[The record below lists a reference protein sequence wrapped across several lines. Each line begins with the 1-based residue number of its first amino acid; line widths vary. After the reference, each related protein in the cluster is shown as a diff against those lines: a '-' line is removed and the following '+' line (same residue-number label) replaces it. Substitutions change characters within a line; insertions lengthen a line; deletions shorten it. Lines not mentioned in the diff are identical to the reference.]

1 MENPWNIKSL
11 YELQFFNCPS
21 CMFKNH
27 SKQEIVNHAY
37 EIHPES
43 IEYLKNIKDES
54 LTDIEYPWNVPDIY
68 IKTEQTDLEE
78 QTEMKEENFDVN
90 SGLLCN
96 EPEVII
102 KSEESDENF
111 IENPYV
117 LEENSDI
124 NNVVNEEV
132 LIEFNDS
139 DRVDSKNHK
148 CEHCGKNF
156 SRAENLKNHIK
167 AVHEGVKA
175 YKCDF
180 CEKSF
185 PQYQHLKTHVKAIHE
200 RIKDQKCDY
209 CEKSF
214 TQAGNL
220 RRHIKAVH
228 ERVKQNKCTYCGK
241 FFSQSGNLNKHI
253 KTVHEV

>member
-78 QTEMKEENFDVN
+78 QTEMKEENLDVN

-117 LEENSDI
+117 FEESADSMGDI
-124 NNVVNEEV
+124 NN
-132 LIEFNDS
+132 
-139 DRVDSKNHK
+139 
-148 CEHCGKNF
+148 
-156 SRAENLKNHIK
+156 
-167 AVHEGVKA
+167 
-175 YKCDF
+175 
-180 CEKSF
+180 
-185 PQYQHLKTHVKAIHE
+185 
-200 RIKDQKCDY
+200 
-209 CEKSF
+209 
-214 TQAGNL
+214 
-220 RRHIKAVH
+220 
-228 ERVKQNKCTYCGK
+228 
-241 FFSQSGNLNKHI
+241 
-253 KTVHEV
+253 